1 MDAHIFHHW
10 LFKKKYTEDH
20 TTVGNRNNEKK
31 IRGLFGLIHQAV
43 SMDFKGWEQDVI
55 YTPLF
60 FLDLSAKWK
69 MLLATTYVQAA
80 RQSMQCL
87 PYTSL
92 LLIGSGRGTNSK
104 AKKAAAEIPSLAPLV
119 ADLQL
124 VILFQRF
131 MTHHSRR
138 GQISH
143 EWLLTTF

>member
-60 FLDLSAKWK
+60 FF
-69 MLLATTYVQAA
+69 
-80 RQSMQCL
+80 R
-87 PYTSL
+87 PF
-92 LLIGSGRGTNSK
+92 SK
-104 AKKAAAEIPSLAPLV
+104 VENA
-119 ADLQL
+119 
-124 VILFQRF
+124 
-131 MTHHSRR
+131 
-138 GQISH
+138 ISH
-143 EWLLTTF
+143 NICASCKTIYAMLALHLPASYWLWERNEQQSQEGSC